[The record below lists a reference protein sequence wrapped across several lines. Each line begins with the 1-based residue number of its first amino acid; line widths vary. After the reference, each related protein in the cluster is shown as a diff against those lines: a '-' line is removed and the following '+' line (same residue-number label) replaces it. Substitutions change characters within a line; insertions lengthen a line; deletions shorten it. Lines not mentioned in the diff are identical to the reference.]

1 MNVKAANVVR
11 RTVVADTKTAPICPT
26 LKPPTAIDDD
36 KDELSTDRNSIFF
49 LSFFLSFNGDFE
61 LVANG
66 NDSNQTA
73 GTRIRGKNKNVEQI
87 TFVNRREFE
96 CDLIELVIFCLS
108 FLSCSV

>member
-1 MNVKAANVVR
+1 M
-11 RTVVADTKTAPICPT
+11 TTKMSSRQIEIP
-26 LKPPTAIDDD
+26 
-36 KDELSTDRNSIFF
+36 FF
-49 LSFFLSFNGDFE
+49 VFFLSFNGDFE

-73 GTRIRGKNKNVEQI
+73 GTRGKNKNLKQM